1 MSEVK
6 ANFSIN
12 AFPGSKTHGLAWP
25 AMRRHLV
32 DVARGIYTNTQDNL
46 GIVAYLVSDAKYSE
60 IFFMYHG
67 RSPLSEEDSP
77 LISSSSSMI
86 SVDTAPKTKKYTFP
100 KMPDQSTFNL
110 KNKDQLTE
118 YKFQMKNWQDE
129 INAVEV
135 FRARLLS
142 ALDEV
147 ALSSLGKADERVNLK
162 LKEIYEGLDL
172 RFSTVS
178 NNELRR
184 ELKKIRDPIATI
196 SSFDSVIQ
204 LHTDVHQLCE
214 DQNMPLSEN
223 QKIIEL
229 QSSLENFP
237 CFDIQYT
244 LFDSAHEIKSNK
256 RTFKTLATNCLKH
269 WHGLD
274 DKGAG
279 NTTGAHG
286 YANASKAQRKEP
298 ASTPSAGFEPTS
310 NPSVE
315 ERFTRSLEKMEFFFA
330 NAAKSTKGS
339 EANQGKRK
347 KLHCDNH
354 GWCSHE
360 TSQCRDNK
368 KSPKNNQ
375 HSFPNLKSPN
385 GKKS

>member
-1 MSEVK
+1 MSDVK
-6 ANFSIN
+6 ANFIIN
-12 AFPGSKTHGLAWP
+12 AFPGTKTHGLAWP

-46 GIVAYLVSDAKYSE
+46 GIVAYLVNDSKYSE
-60 IFFMYHG
+60 IYYMYHG
-67 RSPLSEEDSP
+67 RSPPLEEDTP
-77 LISSSSSMI
+77 TTSSCSSTI
-86 SVDTAPKTKKYTFP
+86 SVETVPRTKKYTFP
-100 KMPDQSTFNL
+100 KMPDQSKFDLKSKDNL
-110 KNKDQLTE
+110 QE

-129 INAVEV
+129 VNAVEA
-135 FRARLLS
+135 FRAKLLS

-147 ALSSLGKADERVNLK
+147 ALSSLGTADERVNLK

-244 LFDSAHEIKSNK
+244 LFDTAHEIKSSK
-256 RTFKTLATNCLKH
+256 RTFKALATNCLKH
-269 WHGLD
+269 WSGLD

-279 NTTGAHG
+279 NSAGSHG
-286 YANASKAQRKEP
+286 YANASKAQRKES
-298 ASTPSAGFEPTS
+298 ASTPSVGFEPAS

-315 ERFTRSLEKMEFFFA
+315 ERFTRGVEKMENFFA

-347 KLHCDNH
+347 RLHCDNH

-360 TSQCRDNK
+360 TFQCRDNK
-368 KSPKNNQ
+368 KTPKSNS

-385 GKKS
+385 GKKG